1 MPTFWFQCEMN
12 DPAKKVGNLIRMKNF
27 QPFICIR
34 IYFPNFTYTSNNRT
48 KPEPMPTNAQKIV
61 TKLFGPKDKINDIGI
76 RVVLVPL
83 FGIAIPLITQMVPHA
98 QFSNWQI
105 KLSYLYT
112 ITIAF
117 VIYEGVRFLQFT
129 LRTYFDW
136 LNKPLKKI
144 VAFIITIPFYV
155 VPVSVLM
162 LVGWYKI
169 FMNGVVDWNVVRL
182 SAIIIL
188 IAVFFLV
195 NLYETVFLVRDV
207 ANDKLEQEQ
216 LVRAKAEAELEAL
229 KNQIDPHFI
238 FNSLNTLS
246 HLIEEKPEK
255 AKLFNDHMAD
265 VYRYILQNKARDLVL
280 LRDEMLFLQDYFS
293 LLKIRFEDA
302 LQLEVDVDEAIW
314 DQYFIPPISL
324 QVLLENSV
332 KHNEFS
338 ESSPL
343 QIQLVFVENALQMR
357 NKLKEKKLR
366 KPSSR
371 IGLQNLEERYRL
383 STGKSIRIEKTDDAF
398 TVCLPILKID

>member
-1 MPTFWFQCEMN
+1 
-12 DPAKKVGNLIRMKNF
+12 L
-27 QPFICIR
+27 
-34 IYFPNFTYTSNNRT
+34 RT
-48 KPEPMPTNAQKIV
+48 KPELMPTNAQNIT
-61 TKLFGPKDKINDIGI
+61 TKLFGPKDRINDIGI

-83 FGIAIPLITQMVPHA
+83 FGIAIPLITHMVPHD
-98 QFSNWQI
+98 QFANWQI

-112 ITIAF
+112 ISIAF

-136 LNKPLKKI
+136 LNKPIRKI
-144 VAFIITIPFYV
+144 LAFIITIPFYV
-155 VPVSVLM
+155 VPVTVLM
-162 LVGWYKI
+162 LVGWYKL

-182 SAIIIL
+182 SSIIIL

-207 ANDKLEQEQ
+207 ANDKLQQEQ

-265 VYRYILQNKARDLVL
+265 VYRYILQNKAKDLVL
-280 LRDEMLFLQDYFS
+280 LRDEMLFMQDYFS

-302 LQLEVDVDEAIW
+302 LQLEIDIEETLW
-314 DQYFIPPISL
+314 DQYLIPPISL
-324 QVLLENSV
+324 QVLLENAV
-332 KHNEFS
+332 KHNEFTATT
-338 ESSPL
+338 PL
-343 QIQLVFVENALQMR
+343 TITLSFNDAELQMQNLLR
-357 NKLKEKKLR
+357 EKMLR

-383 STGKSIRIEKTDDAF
+383 STNKSIRVIKTEERF
-398 TVCLPILKID
+398 TVCLPVLKIN

>member
-1 MPTFWFQCEMN
+1 
-12 DPAKKVGNLIRMKNF
+12 
-27 QPFICIR
+27 
-34 IYFPNFTYTSNNRT
+34 
-48 KPEPMPTNAQKIV
+48 MPTNAQNIT

-76 RVVLVPL
+76 RLVLVPL
-83 FGIAIPLITQMVPHA
+83 FGIAIPLITQMVPHE

-112 ITIAF
+112 ISIAF

-129 LRTYFDW
+129 LRSYFDW
-136 LNKPLKKI
+136 LNKPFKKI

-169 FMNGVVDWNVVRL
+169 FMNGVVDWSVVRL
-182 SAIIIL
+182 SSIIIL

-207 ANDKLEQEQ
+207 ANDKLQQEQ
-216 LVRAKAEAELEAL
+216 LERAKAEAELEAL
-229 KNQIDPHFI
+229 KNQFDQHFI
-238 FNSLNTLS
+238 FNSLNNLS

-265 VYRYILQNKARDLVL
+265 VYRYILQNKAKDLVL
-280 LRDEMLFLQDYFS
+280 LREEMLFMQDYFS

-302 LQLEVDVDEAIW
+302 LQLETEIDETLW
-314 DQYFIPPISL
+314 DQYLIPPISL
-324 QVLLENSV
+324 KVLLENAV

-338 ESSPL
+338 ETSPL
-343 QIQLVFVENALQMR
+343 QIQLLFVENELQMR

-383 STGKSIRIEKTDDAF
+383 STGRSIRIERSDDAF

>member
-1 MPTFWFQCEMN
+1 
-12 DPAKKVGNLIRMKNF
+12 
-27 QPFICIR
+27 
-34 IYFPNFTYTSNNRT
+34 
-48 KPEPMPTNAQKIV
+48 MPTNAQNIT
-61 TKLFGPKDKINDIGI
+61 TKLFGPKDRINDMGI

-83 FGIAIPLITQMVPHA
+83 FGIAIPLITQMVPHE

-105 KLSYLYT
+105 KFSYLYT
-112 ITIAF
+112 IAIAF

-129 LRTYFDW
+129 LRSYFDW
-136 LNKPLKKI
+136 LNKPFRKI
-144 VAFIITIPFYV
+144 LAFVITIPFYV

-169 FMNGVVDWNVVRL
+169 FMDGVVDWNVVRL
-182 SAIIIL
+182 SSIIIL

-207 ANDKLEQEQ
+207 ANDKLQQEK
-216 LVRAKAEAELEAL
+216 LERAKAEAELEAL

-265 VYRYILQNKARDLVL
+265 VYRYILQNKAKDLVL
-280 LRDEMLFLQDYFS
+280 LRDEMQFMQDYFS

-302 LQLEVDVDEAIW
+302 LQLEMLVDESLW
-314 DQYFIPPISL
+314 DQYLVPPISL
-324 QVLLENSV
+324 QVLLENAV

-338 ESSPL
+338 ATLPL
-343 QIQLVFVENALQMR
+343 KICLRFSEAELQMKNQFR
-357 NKLKEKKLR
+357 EKKLR
-366 KPSSR
+366 KPSSC

-383 STGKSIRIEKTDDAF
+383 STGKSIRIEKAENSF
-398 TVCLPILKID
+398 TVCLPVLKID

>member
-1 MPTFWFQCEMN
+1 
-12 DPAKKVGNLIRMKNF
+12 
-27 QPFICIR
+27 
-34 IYFPNFTYTSNNRT
+34 
-48 KPEPMPTNAQKIV
+48 MPTNAQNIT

-76 RVVLVPL
+76 RLVLVPL
-83 FGIAIPLITQMVPHA
+83 FGIAIPLITQMVPHE

-112 ITIAF
+112 ISIAF

-129 LRTYFDW
+129 LRSYFDW
-136 LNKPLKKI
+136 LNKPFKKI

-169 FMNGVVDWNVVRL
+169 FMNGVVDWSVVRL
-182 SAIIIL
+182 SSIIIL

-207 ANDKLEQEQ
+207 ANDKLQQEQ
-216 LVRAKAEAELEAL
+216 LERAKAEAELEAL
-229 KNQIDPHFI
+229 KNQVDPHFI

-265 VYRYILQNKARDLVL
+265 VYRYILQNKAKDLVL
-280 LRDEMLFLQDYFS
+280 LREEMLFMQDYFS

-302 LQLEVDVDEAIW
+302 LQLETEIDETLW
-314 DQYFIPPISL
+314 DQYLIPPISL
-324 QVLLENSV
+324 QVLLENAV

-338 ESSPL
+338 ETSPL
-343 QIQLVFVENALQMR
+343 QIQLLFVENELQMR

-383 STGKSIRIEKTDDAF
+383 STGRSIRI
-398 TVCLPILKID
+398 

>member
-1 MPTFWFQCEMN
+1 
-12 DPAKKVGNLIRMKNF
+12 
-27 QPFICIR
+27 
-34 IYFPNFTYTSNNRT
+34 
-48 KPEPMPTNAQKIV
+48 MPTNAQNIA

-76 RVVLVPL
+76 RLILVPL
-83 FGIAIPLITQMVPHA
+83 FGIAIPLITQMVPHE

-105 KLSYLYT
+105 KFSYLYT
-112 ITIAF
+112 ICIAF

-129 LRTYFDW
+129 LRSYFDW

-182 SAIIIL
+182 SSIIIL

-207 ANDKLEQEQ
+207 ANDKLQQEQ

-265 VYRYILQNKARDLVL
+265 VYRYILQNKAKDLVL

-302 LQLEVDVDEAIW
+302 LQLKIEVDETIW
-314 DQYFIPPISL
+314 DQYLIPPISL
-324 QVLLENSV
+324 QVLLENAV

-338 ESSPL
+338 DLAPL
-343 QIQLVFVENALQMR
+343 QIELVWVNDELQMQ
-357 NKLKEKKLR
+357 NLLKEKKLR

-383 STGKSIRIEKTDDAF
+383 STGKSIHIEKADETF

>member
-1 MPTFWFQCEMN
+1 
-12 DPAKKVGNLIRMKNF
+12 
-27 QPFICIR
+27 
-34 IYFPNFTYTSNNRT
+34 
-48 KPEPMPTNAQKIV
+48 
-61 TKLFGPKDKINDIGI
+61 
-76 RVVLVPL
+76 
-83 FGIAIPLITQMVPHA
+83 MVPHEE
-98 QFSNWQI
+98 FSNWQI

-112 ITIAF
+112 ISIAF

-129 LRTYFDW
+129 LRSYFDW

-144 VAFIITIPFYV
+144 LAFIITIPFYV
-155 VPVSVLM
+155 VPMSILM

-169 FMNGVVDWNVVRL
+169 FMNGIVDWHVVRL
-182 SAIIIL
+182 SSIIIL

-207 ANDKLEQEQ
+207 ANDKLQQEQ
-216 LVRAKAEAELEAL
+216 LERAKAEAELEAL

-265 VYRYILQNKARDLVL
+265 VYRYILQNKAKDLVL
-280 LRDEMLFLQDYFS
+280 LRDEMLFMQDYFS

-302 LQLEVDVDEAIW
+302 LQLQTEVDETLW
-314 DQYFIPPISL
+314 DRYLIPPISL
-324 QVLLENSV
+324 QVLLENAV

-338 ESSPL
+338 ETSPL
-343 QIQLVFVENALQMR
+343 QIQLVFVGNELQMR

-383 STGKSIRIEKTDDAF
+383 STDRSICIERSDDMF
-398 TVCLPILKID
+398 IVCLPILKID

>member
-1 MPTFWFQCEMN
+1 MPT
-12 DPAKKVGNLIRMKNF
+12 
-27 QPFICIR
+27 
-34 IYFPNFTYTSNNRT
+34 S
-48 KPEPMPTNAQKIV
+48 AQNIV
-61 TKLFGPKDKINDIGI
+61 MKLFGPKDKINDMGI

-83 FGIAIPLITQMVPHA
+83 FGIAIPLITQMVPHE

-105 KLSYLYT
+105 KFSYLYT
-112 ITIAF
+112 ICIAF

-129 LRTYFDW
+129 LRSYFDW

-182 SAIIIL
+182 SSIIIL

-195 NLYETVFLVRDV
+195 NLYETIFLVRDV
-207 ANDKLEQEQ
+207 ANDKLQQEQ
-216 LVRAKAEAELEAL
+216 LERAKAEAELEAL

-265 VYRYILQNKARDLVL
+265 VYRYILQNKAKDLVL
-280 LRDEMLFLQDYFS
+280 LRDEILFMQDYFS

-302 LQLEVDVDEAIW
+302 LLLQSEVDETLW
-314 DQYFIPPISL
+314 DQYLIPPISL
-324 QVLLENSV
+324 QVLLENAV

-343 QIQLVFVENALQMR
+343 QIQLVFVGNELQMR
-357 NKLKEKKLR
+357 NKLKDKKLR

-383 STGKSIRIEKTDDAF
+383 STGKSIRIEKDEEQF

>member
-1 MPTFWFQCEMN
+1 
-12 DPAKKVGNLIRMKNF
+12 
-27 QPFICIR
+27 
-34 IYFPNFTYTSNNRT
+34 
-48 KPEPMPTNAQKIV
+48 MPTNAQNIA
-61 TKLFGPKDKINDIGI
+61 TKLFGPKDRINDIGI

-83 FGIAIPLITQMVPHA
+83 FGIAIPLITHMVPHD

-112 ITIAF
+112 ISIAF

-129 LRTYFDW
+129 LRSYFDW
-136 LNKPLKKI
+136 LNKPIRKI
-144 VAFIITIPFYV
+144 LAFIITIPFYV

-169 FMNGVVDWNVVRL
+169 FMNGVVDWHVVRL
-182 SAIIIL
+182 SSIIIL

-207 ANDKLEQEQ
+207 ANDKLQQEQ
-216 LVRAKAEAELEAL
+216 LERAKAEAELEAL

-265 VYRYILQNKARDLVL
+265 VYRYILQNKAKDLVL
-280 LRDEMLFLQDYFS
+280 LRDEMMFMQDYFS

-302 LQLEVDVDEAIW
+302 LQLEMVVDENTW
-314 DQYFIPPISL
+314 DQYLVPPISL
-324 QVLLENSV
+324 QVLLENAV

-338 ESSPL
+338 TSMPL
-343 QIQLVFVENALQMR
+343 KIQLRFVDDELQMQNLMR
-357 NKLKEKKLR
+357 EKVLR

-383 STGKSIRIEKTDDAF
+383 STNKSIRIIKTEDSF
-398 TVCLPILKID
+398 TVCLPVLKIN

>member
-1 MPTFWFQCEMN
+1 
-12 DPAKKVGNLIRMKNF
+12 
-27 QPFICIR
+27 
-34 IYFPNFTYTSNNRT
+34 
-48 KPEPMPTNAQKIV
+48 MPTNVQNIT

-76 RVVLVPL
+76 RLILVPL
-83 FGIAIPLITQMVPHA
+83 FGIAIPLITQMVPHE

-105 KLSYLYT
+105 KFSYLYT
-112 ITIAF
+112 ICIAL

-129 LRTYFDW
+129 LRSYFDW

-144 VAFIITIPFYV
+144 LAFIITIPFYV

-182 SAIIIL
+182 SSVIIL

-207 ANDKLEQEQ
+207 ANDKLQQEQ
-216 LVRAKAEAELEAL
+216 LERAKAEAELEAL

-265 VYRYILQNKARDLVL
+265 VYRYILQNKAKDLVL

-302 LQLEVDVDEAIW
+302 LQLRIEVDETKL
-314 DQYFIPPISL
+314 DQYLIPPISL
-324 QVLLENSV
+324 QVLLENAV

-338 ESSPL
+338 DLAPL
-343 QIQLVFVENALQMR
+343 QIELVCVNEELQMQ
-357 NKLKEKKLR
+357 NLLKEKKLR

-383 STGKSIRIEKTDDAF
+383 STGKSIHIEKADETF

>member
-1 MPTFWFQCEMN
+1 
-12 DPAKKVGNLIRMKNF
+12 
-27 QPFICIR
+27 
-34 IYFPNFTYTSNNRT
+34 
-48 KPEPMPTNAQKIV
+48 MPTNAQNIT
-61 TKLFGPKDKINDIGI
+61 TKLFGPKDRINDIGI

-83 FGIAIPLITQMVPHA
+83 FGIAIPLITHMVPHD
-98 QFSNWQI
+98 QFANWQI

-112 ITIAF
+112 ISISF
-117 VIYEGVRFLQFT
+117 IIYEGVRFLQFT

-136 LNKPLKKI
+136 LNKPIRKI
-144 VAFIITIPFYV
+144 LAFIITIPFYV
-155 VPVSVLM
+155 VPVTVLM
-162 LVGWYKI
+162 LVGWYKL

-182 SAIIIL
+182 SSIIIL

-207 ANDKLEQEQ
+207 ANDKLQQEQ

-265 VYRYILQNKARDLVL
+265 VYRYILQNKAKDLVL
-280 LRDEMLFLQDYFS
+280 LRDEMLFLNDYFS

-302 LQLEVDVDEAIW
+302 LQLAIEVDETVW
-314 DQYFIPPISL
+314 DQYLIPPISL
-324 QVLLENSV
+324 QVLLENAV

-338 ESSPL
+338 ATTPL
-343 QIQLVFVENALQMR
+343 TITLSFKDGELQMQNLLR
-357 NKLKEKKLR
+357 EKMLR

-383 STGKSIRIEKTDDAF
+383 STNKSISVIKTEDRF
-398 TVCLPILKID
+398 TVCLPVLKIN

>member
-1 MPTFWFQCEMN
+1 MN
-12 DPAKKVGNLIRMKNF
+12 YSAKKVGNLVNMKYF
-27 QPFICIR
+27 KSFICIR
-34 IYFPNFTYTSNNRT
+34 IYFTNFTCTSCKRT
-48 KPEPMPTNAQKIV
+48 KPELMPTNAQNIT

-83 FGIAIPLITQMVPHA
+83 FGIAIPLITQMVPHD

-112 ITIAF
+112 ISIAF

-129 LRTYFDW
+129 LRSYFDW

-144 VAFIITIPFYV
+144 LAFIITIPFYV

-182 SAIIIL
+182 SSIIIL

-238 FNSLNTLS
+238 LNSLNTLS

-265 VYRYILQNKARDLVL
+265 VYRYILQNKAKDLVL
-280 LRDEMLFLQDYFS
+280 LRDEMQFMQDYFS

-302 LQLEVDVDEAIW
+302 LQLETKVDETLW
-314 DQYFIPPISL
+314 DQYLIPPISL
-324 QVLLENSV
+324 QVLLENAV

-338 ESSPL
+338 ETSPL
-343 QIQLVFVENALQMR
+343 QIQLVVVEHELQMR
-357 NKLKEKKLR
+357 NRLKEKKLR

-383 STGKSIRIEKTDDAF
+383 STGKSIRIEKEEDAF

>member
-1 MPTFWFQCEMN
+1 
-12 DPAKKVGNLIRMKNF
+12 
-27 QPFICIR
+27 
-34 IYFPNFTYTSNNRT
+34 
-48 KPEPMPTNAQKIV
+48 MPTNAQNIT

-76 RVVLVPL
+76 RLVLVPL
-83 FGIAIPLITQMVPHA
+83 FGIAIPLITQMVPHE

-112 ITIAF
+112 ISIAF

-129 LRTYFDW
+129 LRSYFDW
-136 LNKPLKKI
+136 LNKPFKKI

-169 FMNGVVDWNVVRL
+169 FMNGVVDWSVVRL
-182 SAIIIL
+182 SSIIIL

-207 ANDKLEQEQ
+207 ANDKLQQEQ
-216 LVRAKAEAELEAL
+216 LERAKAEAELEAL
-229 KNQIDPHFI
+229 KNQVDPHFI

-265 VYRYILQNKARDLVL
+265 VYRYILQNKAKDLVL
-280 LRDEMLFLQDYFS
+280 LREEMLFMQDYFS

-302 LQLEVDVDEAIW
+302 LQLETEIDETLW
-314 DQYFIPPISL
+314 DQYLIPPISL
-324 QVLLENSV
+324 QVLLENAV

-338 ESSPL
+338 ETSPL
-343 QIQLVFVENALQMR
+343 QIQLLFVENELQMR

-383 STGKSIRIEKTDDAF
+383 STGRSIRIERSDDAF

>member
-1 MPTFWFQCEMN
+1 
-12 DPAKKVGNLIRMKNF
+12 
-27 QPFICIR
+27 
-34 IYFPNFTYTSNNRT
+34 
-48 KPEPMPTNAQKIV
+48 MPTNAQNIT

-76 RVVLVPL
+76 RLVLVPL
-83 FGIAIPLITQMVPHA
+83 FGIAIPLITQMVPHE

-112 ITIAF
+112 ISIAF

-129 LRTYFDW
+129 LRSYFDW
-136 LNKPLKKI
+136 LNKPFKKI

-169 FMNGVVDWNVVRL
+169 FMNGVVDWSVVRL
-182 SAIIIL
+182 SSIIIL

-207 ANDKLEQEQ
+207 ANDKLQQEQ
-216 LVRAKAEAELEAL
+216 LERAKAEAELEAL

-265 VYRYILQNKARDLVL
+265 VYRYILQNKAKDLVL
-280 LRDEMLFLQDYFS
+280 LREEMLFMQDYFS

-302 LQLEVDVDEAIW
+302 LQLETEIDETLW
-314 DQYFIPPISL
+314 DQYLIPPISL
-324 QVLLENSV
+324 QVLLENAV

-338 ESSPL
+338 ETSPL
-343 QIQLVFVENALQMR
+343 QIQLLFVENELQMR
-357 NKLKEKKLR
+357 NKLKEKKMR

-383 STGKSIRIEKTDDAF
+383 STGRSIRIERSDDAF

>member
-1 MPTFWFQCEMN
+1 
-12 DPAKKVGNLIRMKNF
+12 
-27 QPFICIR
+27 
-34 IYFPNFTYTSNNRT
+34 
-48 KPEPMPTNAQKIV
+48 MPTNAQNIK

-76 RVVLVPL
+76 RLVLVPL
-83 FGIAIPLITQMVPHA
+83 FGIAIPLITQMVPHE
-98 QFSNWQI
+98 QFSNWEI

-112 ITIAF
+112 ISIAF

-129 LRTYFDW
+129 LRSYFDW

-169 FMNGVVDWNVVRL
+169 FMNGVVDWSVVRL
-182 SAIIIL
+182 SSIIIL

-207 ANDKLEQEQ
+207 ANDKLQQEQ
-216 LVRAKAEAELEAL
+216 LERAKAEAELEAL

-265 VYRYILQNKARDLVL
+265 VYRYILQNKAKDLVL
-280 LRDEMLFLQDYFS
+280 LREEILFMQDYFS

-302 LQLEVDVDEAIW
+302 LQLETKIDETLW
-314 DQYFIPPISL
+314 DQYLIPPISL

-338 ESSPL
+338 ETSPL
-343 QIQLVFVENALQMR
+343 QIQLVFVENELQMR

-383 STGKSIRIEKTDDAF
+383 STGRSIRIERSDDAF